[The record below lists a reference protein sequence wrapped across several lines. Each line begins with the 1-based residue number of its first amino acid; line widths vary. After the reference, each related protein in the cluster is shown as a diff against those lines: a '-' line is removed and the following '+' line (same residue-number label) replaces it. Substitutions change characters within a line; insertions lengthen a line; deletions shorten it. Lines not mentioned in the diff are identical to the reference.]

1 MAVITRDQYLA
12 SLRALR
18 PNLWKFGQL
27 IDDVTSHP
35 ATRRTVESH
44 ARAFDASADPE
55 HREAFTTS
63 SSLSG
68 APIHRWHSLLL
79 SPANVLDA
87 LHMKRALF
95 HLTGTCTGGLCVGWT
110 ALNALWAVTSELGE
124 GTPYKNRLLGWL
136 QEAESSGWVVAG
148 ALTDAKGDR
157 SKRALDQD
165 DPDQH
170 LRVVATTPGG
180 VLVRGAKVMIAGVAA
195 CHQILVLPGTAYR
208 EREEAFA
215 VAFAV
220 PRDTPGL
227 TVVETRRPSD
237 GRELEEGGFDVPDT
251 GITQAYLLFDDVF
264 VPSHR
269 VFLGGEYQYTG
280 RLIQYFTALYRA
292 CIGGCV
298 AGQGDVMI
306 GAARLMARANGLDA
320 RSFAGQLEAMAA
332 NNETTFGLGA
342 GAIALGRSHASGIW
356 LPDDLTAHTNK
367 LLVATLPQ
375 ETRRLCQEICGGMVE
390 TGCFPSSRD
399 FSDAQ
404 LGPLIQKYLA
414 GAGEAEV
421 RARIARLAEWLTI
434 GAGVPGCMH
443 GGGSPASARLVLR
456 SQVPWDRYEAY
467 AANLAGVQNMGRTTQ
482 VSRGV

>member
-1 MAVITRDQYLA
+1 MAVLTRQQYLA

-18 PNLWKFGQL
+18 PNVWKFGQL
-27 IDDVTSHP
+27 IDDVTVHP

-44 ARAFDASADPE
+44 ARAFDAPADPE
-55 HREAFTTS
+55 HREACTTL

-68 APIHRWHSLLL
+68 APIHRWNSLLL
-79 SPANVLDA
+79 SSGDVLAA
-87 LHMKRALF
+87 LRMKRAMF
-95 HLTGTCTGGLCVGWT
+95 QLTGTCTGGLCVGWT
-110 ALNALWAVTSELGE
+110 ALNALWAITAELGE
-124 GTPYKNRLLGWL
+124 GTPYRARLQSWL
-136 QEAESSGWVVAG
+136 EEAEAAGWVVAG
-148 ALTDAKGDR
+148 ALTDAKGNR
-157 SKRALDQD
+157 SKRAGDQD
-165 DPDQH
+165 DLDQH
-170 LRVVATTPGG
+170 LRVVTAEPGG
-180 VLVRGAKVMIAGVAA
+180 LVVRGAKLMIAGVAA

-208 EREEAFA
+208 EQEAAFA
-215 VAFAV
+215 VALAV
-220 PRDTPGL
+220 PRDAPGL

-237 GRELEEGGFDVPDT
+237 GRELEEGFDVPGT

-269 VFLGGEYQYTG
+269 VFLCGEYQYTG

-306 GAARLMARANGLDA
+306 GVARLIARANGLEA
-320 RSFAGQLEAMAA
+320 RNFADQLVAMAA

-342 GAIALGRSHASGIW
+342 GAIALGRPHPSGVW

-390 TGCFPSSRD
+390 TGCFPSFRD
-399 FSDAQ
+399 FADPH
-404 LGPLIQKYLA
+404 LGPLIRKYLA
-414 GAGEAEV
+414 GAGGAET
-421 RARIARLAEWLTI
+421 RARLARLAEWLTV

-443 GGGSPASARLVLR
+443 GGGSPASAKLVLR
-456 SQVPWDRYEAY
+456 AQVPWDRYEAY
-467 AANLAGVQNMGRTTQ
+467 AGRLAEVQGMGG
-482 VSRGV
+482 SRPGES

>member
-1 MAVITRDQYLA
+1 MAIITRGEYLA

-18 PNLWKFGQL
+18 PNVWKFGQL
-27 IDDVTSHP
+27 IDDVTVHP

-44 ARAFDASADPE
+44 ARGFDASADPQ
-55 HREAFTTS
+55 HRESFTTP

-68 APIHRWHSLLL
+68 APIHRWNSLLM
-79 SPANVLDA
+79 SAGDVLAA
-87 LHMKRALF
+87 LRMKRAMF
-95 HLTGTCTGGLCVGWT
+95 HMTGTCTGGLCVGWT

-124 GTPYKNRLLGWL
+124 GTPYRTRLLGWIR
-136 QEAESSGWVVAG
+136 EAESNGWVVAG

-157 SKRALDQD
+157 SKRAADQD
-165 DPDQH
+165 DLDQH
-170 LRVVATTPGG
+170 LRVVAATPEG

-208 EREEAFA
+208 EQEAAFA
-215 VAFAV
+215 VALAI
-220 PRDTPGL
+220 PRDAPGL

-237 GRELEEGGFDVPDT
+237 GRELEEDGFDVPGT

-269 VFLGGEYQYTG
+269 VFLCGEHQYTS
-280 RLIQYFTALYRA
+280 RLIRYFTALYRA

-306 GAARLMARANGLDA
+306 GTARLMARANGLDA
-320 RSFAGQLEAMAA
+320 GSFAGQLEAMAV

-342 GAIALGRSHASGIW
+342 GAIALGRPHASGVW

-399 FSDAQ
+399 FSDPHV
-404 LGPLIQKYLA
+404 GPLIQKYLA
-414 GAGEAEV
+414 GAGEAER
-421 RARIARLAEWLTI
+421 RARIARLAEWLTV
-434 GAGVPGCMH
+434 GAGIPGCMH
-443 GGGSPASARLVLR
+443 GGGSPGTARLVVR
-456 SQVPWDRYEAY
+456 SQVPWERYEAY
-467 AANLAGVQNMGRTTQ
+467 ASQLAGVQNLGGSTP
-482 VSRGV
+482 G